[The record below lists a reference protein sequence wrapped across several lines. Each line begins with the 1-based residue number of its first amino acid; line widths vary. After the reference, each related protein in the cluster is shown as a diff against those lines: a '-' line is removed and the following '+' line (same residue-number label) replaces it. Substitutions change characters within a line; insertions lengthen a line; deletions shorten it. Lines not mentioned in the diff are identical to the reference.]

1 MKSYDRIADSILEK
15 YNSRLEA
22 EKRKKAIIMRTA
34 AGCAGLCAAAVIGF
48 GVWNSTHIKGNTN
61 DFGNGNIVSDV
72 TTMADDTPQ
81 TTTAFADGET
91 VTTSSQALIPG
102 GVQTKTTASSV
113 GITSAISAAYTTSAR
128 VRTGT
133 APVSQ
138 SAAASHSTVTSSV
151 TTIVSTDTPVYE
163 RSFFMKKIPVF
174 LAAAI
179 AASSAS
185 PTTFRAESGELK
197 IPNLTPPTRFEE
209 QSDEYQNVLNISKG
223 GFDLDINS
231 DGTFDIFDV
240 YALYRSVYNAG
251 ASDEM
256 REKCRQNADYNSDGM
271 IDPCDASMLMY
282 YFALTQDLKGE
293 YYDAD
298 FYKENCPDKYSDD
311 NVFAKVMKECWDEN
325 NAIAEERKKN
335 DDEFDEEEFWKYRT
349 EGFKGIAEKL
359 DVLKT
364 YDEPA
369 YSRSEPEMSSHPWSS
384 IDLYQDPSVYENVA
398 QIFTDDMEAQ
408 FNTLDWNYPEFKKHC
423 DSGEMDLDVNGDGTY
438 NIEDF
443 YNIVVYTQNHNDYW
457 VWKEGTSRE
466 NTDHHEMAIKLD
478 DVIENRCGDMMKAY
492 ENIFHYAP
500 RAMSDKNDW
509 TFYNYCL
516 SYFLESNEY
525 KDEYASFIYYNE
537 TFDHMASL
545 YSTSTIVQHFAKL
558 VQPKESEGVFIDAVF
573 QKAFKAYIK
582 DVEEG
587 KRSEPDVN
595 MDGVFDEYD
604 YIYINLYSSYLYN
617 GPDIDPSGSSYGRKL
632 TDDIIRNIETSC
644 DYSLNGKSGDIYD
657 IMIVECYCML
667 EGKMYPE
674 VTAEDYF
681 NEKQK
686 LQSYTSLLGEMDVER
701 SGDANC
707 DGGVDMADT
716 VKIMQSLANP
726 DKYELSILG
735 SFNGDVSETGN
746 GITVSDALGVQKKL
760 LKLS

>member
-22 EKRKKAIIMRTA
+22 QKRRKAIIMRTA

-61 DFGNGNIVSDV
+61 NFENENIVSDV
-72 TTMADDTPQ
+72 TTMAEDTTQ
-81 TTTAFADGET
+81 TTTAFADDET
-91 VTTSSQALIPG
+91 VTTASQALIPG

-113 GITSAISAAYTTSAR
+113 QKTSAISAAYTTSAR

-138 SAAASHSTVTSSV
+138 SAAASHSTVTTSSSAAV
-151 TTIVSTDTPVYE
+151 TAEIPVYE
-163 RSFFMKKIPVF
+163 RSIYMKKIPAF
-174 LAAAI
+174 LAAVI
-179 AASSAS
+179 TASSVS
-185 PTTFRAESGELK
+185 PSMYRAESGDLK
-197 IPNLTPPTRFEE
+197 IPSLTPPTRLEVN
-209 QSDEYQNVLNISKG
+209 SDEYRNVLNISEG
-223 GFDLDINS
+223 SFDLDLNS
-231 DGTFDIFDV
+231 DGNFDIFDV
-240 YALYRSVYNAG
+240 YALYRSVINAG
-251 ASDEM
+251 ASGEM

-271 IDPCDASMLMY
+271 IDLCDSTMLMY
-282 YFALTQDLKGE
+282 YFALTEGVKAE
-293 YYDAD
+293 YYDDD
-298 FYKENCPDKYSDD
+298 FYKENCPDKYADD
-311 NVFAKVMKECWDEN
+311 NVYAKVMKECW
-325 NAIAEERKKN
+325 EEEKADAYQRKALN
-335 DDEFDEEEFWKYRT
+335 DEFDEEEFWKHTSASLRS
-349 EGFKGIAEKL
+349 IADKI

-369 YSRSEPEMSSHPWSS
+369 YSRSETVMGSYPWDGLC
-384 IDLYQDPSVYENVA
+384 IYKDPSVFDNVSQVFA
-398 QIFTDDMEAQ
+398 DEMRSNYGVLRWD
-408 FNTLDWNYPEFKKHC
+408 YPEFKNHC
-423 DSGEMDLDVNGDGTY
+423 DSGEMDLDVNGSGEYD
-438 NIEDF
+438 IEDF
-443 YNIVVYTQNHNDYW
+443 MDIVVYVSNHNDFW
-457 VWKEGTSRE
+457 IWRDGTSRE
-466 NTDHHEMAIKLD
+466 DTDHHEYAMKLD
-478 DVIENRCGDMMKAY
+478 DEIESRCDELVRSY
-492 ENIFHYAP
+492 ESVFHYAVP
-500 RAMSDKNDW
+500 AMSDKYDW
-509 TFYNYCL
+509 TFYYYCL
-516 SYFLESNEY
+516 SYFFESNEY
-525 KDEYASFIYYNE
+525 KEEYADYDFYTDLNE
-537 TFDHMASL
+537 GTRL
-545 YSTSTIVQHFAKL
+545 YTVSTVVEQYVDL
-558 VQPKESEGVFIDAVF
+558 VHPEENNEVFSDAVF

-582 DVEEG
+582 DVEDG

-617 GPDIDPSGSSYGRKL
+617 GPDIDLPGLSYGRKL
-632 TDDIIRNIETSC
+632 TDDIISNIGTSC

-667 EGKMYPE
+667 KGKMYPE

-701 SGDANC
+701 NGDANC

-726 DKYELSILG
+726 DKYELSVLG

>member
-22 EKRKKAIIMRTA
+22 QKRRKAIIMRTA

-61 DFGNGNIVSDV
+61 YFGNENIVSDV
-72 TTMADDTPQ
+72 TTMAEDTPQ
-81 TTTAFADGET
+81 TNTAFADDET
-91 VTTSSQALIPG
+91 VTTASQALIPG

-113 GITSAISAAYTTSAR
+113 QKTSAISAAYTTSAR

-138 SAAASHSTVTSSV
+138 SAAASHSTVTTSSSAAV
-151 TTIVSTDTPVYE
+151 TAEIPVYE
-163 RSFFMKKIPVF
+163 RSIYMKKIPAF
-174 LAAAI
+174 LAAVI
-179 AASSAS
+179 TASSVS
-185 PTTFRAESGELK
+185 PSMYRAESGDLK
-197 IPNLTPPTRFEE
+197 IPSLTPPTRLEVN
-209 QSDEYQNVLNISKG
+209 SDEYRNVLNISEG
-223 GFDLDINS
+223 SFDLDLNS
-231 DGTFDIFDV
+231 DGNFDIFDV
-240 YALYRSVYNAG
+240 YALYRSVINAG
-251 ASDEM
+251 ASGEM

-271 IDPCDASMLMY
+271 IDLCDGAMLMY
-282 YFALTQDLKGE
+282 YFALTEGVKAE
-293 YYDAD
+293 YYDDD
-298 FYKENCPDKYSDD
+298 FYKENCPDKYADD
-311 NVFAKVMKECWDEN
+311 NVYAKVMKECW
-325 NAIAEERKKN
+325 EEEKADADQRKALN
-335 DDEFDEEEFWKYRT
+335 DEFDEEEFWKHTSASLRS
-349 EGFKGIAEKL
+349 IADKI

-369 YSRSEPEMSSHPWSS
+369 YSRSETVMGSYPWDSLC
-384 IDLYQDPSVYENVA
+384 IYKDPSAFDNVPQVFA
-398 QIFTDDMEAQ
+398 DEMRSNYGVLRWD
-408 FNTLDWNYPEFKKHC
+408 YPEFKNHC
-423 DSGEMDLDVNGDGTY
+423 DSGEMDLDVNGSGEYD
-438 NIEDF
+438 IEDF
-443 YNIVVYTQNHNDYW
+443 MDIVVYVSNHNDFW
-457 VWKEGTSRE
+457 IWRDGTSRE
-466 NTDHHEMAIKLD
+466 DTDHHEYALKLD
-478 DVIENRCGDMMKAY
+478 DEVEDRCDELVRSY
-492 ENIFHYAP
+492 ESVFHYAVP
-500 RAMSDKNDW
+500 AMSDKDDW
-509 TFYNYCL
+509 TFYYYCL
-516 SYFLESNEY
+516 SYFFESNEY
-525 KDEYASFIYYNE
+525 KEEYADYDFYVDLNE
-537 TFDHMASL
+537 GTRL
-545 YSTSTIVQHFAKL
+545 YTVSTVVEQYVDL
-558 VQPKESEGVFIDAVF
+558 VHPEENNEVFSDAVF

-582 DVEEG
+582 DVEDE

-617 GPDIDPSGSSYGRKL
+617 GPDIDLPGLSYGRKL
-632 TDDIIRNIETSC
+632 TDDIISNIGTSC

-667 EGKMYPE
+667 KGKMYPE

-701 SGDANC
+701 NGDANC

-726 DKYELSILG
+726 DKYELSVLG